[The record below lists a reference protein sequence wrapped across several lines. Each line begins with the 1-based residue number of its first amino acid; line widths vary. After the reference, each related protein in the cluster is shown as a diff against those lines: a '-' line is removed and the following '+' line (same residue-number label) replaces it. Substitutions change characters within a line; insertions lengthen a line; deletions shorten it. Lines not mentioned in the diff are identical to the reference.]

1 MDTFLTILLL
11 LTGLFLMLIV
21 LLQRGRGGGLA
32 GAFGGAGGQSMLGV
46 KAGDTFTKITVVVA
60 VIWVVLAGLSGI
72 VLRSSNEDSPL
83 VSEPTGERGSSVK
96 SDPGSASSQKDEVAV
111 PKKEKDGD
119 NASVDNT
126 DGKQPD
132 GKQPDGKSP
141 DDKQPDDK
149 SPEGKSP
156 EGKRDGK

>member
-60 VIWVVLAGLSGI
+60 VIWVALAGGSGI
-72 VLRSSNEDSPL
+72 VLREKNEDSPL
-83 VSEPTGERGSSVK
+83 VLEPTGERGSSVK
-96 SDPGSASSQKDEVAV
+96 ADQGSDSSEKDEAGV
-111 PKKEKDGD
+111 PERETEED
-119 NASVDNT
+119 NASADNT
-126 DGKQPD
+126 DDKQ
-132 GKQPDGKSP
+132 P

-149 SPEGKSP
+149 QPDDKQP
-156 EGKRDGK
+156 DDKQPDDKQPDDKRDGK